1 MFVTPFSSIVP
12 QEYSSA
18 KSLLTQA
25 YDALSYV
32 RSSLA
37 MAMLP
42 FEPGVSDITLNKFRT
57 SMSVLRLSK
66 EGEDLRS
73 FKLLPKKVIP

>member
-1 MFVTPFSSIVP
+1 MVP

-37 MAMLP
+37 MSMLP
-42 FEPGVSDITLNKFRT
+42 FEHGVSDITLNNFRT
-57 SMSVLRLSK
+57 SMTVLRLTM
-66 EGEDLRS
+66 EGEALRS
-73 FKLLPKKVIP
+73 CLEVSL

>member
-1 MFVTPFSSIVP
+1 MVP

-37 MAMLP
+37 MSMLP

-57 SMSVLRLSK
+57 SMTALRLTK
-66 EGEDLRS
+66 EGEDFISCLEVS
-73 FKLLPKKVIP
+73 L